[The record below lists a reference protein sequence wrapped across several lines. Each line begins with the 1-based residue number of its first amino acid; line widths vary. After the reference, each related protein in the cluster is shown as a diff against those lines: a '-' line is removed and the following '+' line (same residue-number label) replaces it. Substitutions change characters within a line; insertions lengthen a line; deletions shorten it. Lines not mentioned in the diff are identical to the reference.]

1 MATIVVCY
9 WPRAGFGETCNKF
22 SCSDSPWIT
31 KKKKKKNHPKNIPL
45 KTVPSRGDPLL
56 SMYPQISQILDQT
69 PSSRNLSVKSKL
81 SPSSGSVSLRQ
92 LSPRDHKVLR
102 SFLFQEYHWLAF
114 LKNIKILKA
123 SGKIAN
129 EFIYANS
136 AFHAF
141 YPPRKYPI
149 ESVL

>member
-1 MATIVVCY
+1 MKPAISFLVQIHH
-9 WPRAGFGETCNKF
+9 ELQ
-22 SCSDSPWIT
+22 

-92 LSPRDHKVLR
+92 LSPRDHK
-102 SFLFQEYHWLAF
+102 SFKIFSIPRVPLIGISQKYQ
-114 LKNIKILKA
+114 NIKSFRK
-123 SGKIAN
+123 
-129 EFIYANS
+129 NS
-136 AFHAF
+136 
-141 YPPRKYPI
+141 K
-149 ESVL
+149 

>member
-1 MATIVVCY
+1 MNY
-9 WPRAGFGETCNKF
+9 
-22 SCSDSPWIT
+22 
-31 KKKKKKNHPKNIPL
+31 KKKKKNHPKKITL
-45 KTVPSRGDPLL
+45 KTIPSRGDPLL

-81 SPSSGSVSLRQ
+81 SPCNGSISMRQ
-92 LSPRDHKVLR
+92 LSPRDQKVLR
-102 SFLFQEYHWLAF
+102 SFLFQRYHWLAF

-149 ESVL
+149 VSVLQKQWKTNLNLSHLLNKIK